1 MKKIITI
8 DATLKTI
15 EKENF
20 TFRERLNLCALL
32 DKSGVDIIYL
42 PFPGVSKESEVIY
55 KTLAESVKNAKVAVE
70 VGDSEKGIER
80 AYACVKGAVAPAL
93 VVSMPVSTATMEYKY
108 HLKASA
114 MLEKIAL
121 LTECA
126 KAKCSEVFVMLT
138 DAFRAEE
145 GFIEK
150 CVKAVEEKGASGVI
164 IYDEAGEAFPEDYA
178 KMLEK
183 INTVSKISVIAC
195 PSDALSLASA
205 NAIKAIESGADGV
218 VTSISGAFLRPAVF
232 AEVIRA
238 KGGTLNASANIDITS
253 IKNISE
259 QASAVTEKES
269 EEEEKTVKLSSSST
283 LSEVSAVIKS
293 LGYELTDE
301 DTGKVYDEFKRLTVR
316 KKSVDKRELEAVIA
330 STAMQAP
337 STYHLVSYVV
347 NSGSI
352 ISATA
357 NVTLEKNGE
366 RFSGVSTGDGPIDAV
381 FHAIE
386 QVVGHHYE
394 LDDFR
399 ISAITKGREAV
410 GSAIIRLRA
419 NGKLYPGN
427 GVSTDIIGACVRA
440 YVNALNKIVHEEK

>member
-1 MKKIITI
+1 MKKIITM
-8 DATLKTI
+8 DATIKAI

-20 TFRERLNLCALL
+20 TFRERLSVCALL

-42 PFPGVSKESEVIY
+42 PFPGKNKENEIIY
-55 KTLAESVKNAKVAVE
+55 KTLAESVKNSIVAIE
-70 VGDSEKGIER
+70 VGADER
-80 AYACVKGAVAPAL
+80 GVESAYACVKGAIKPAL

-108 HLKASA
+108 HLKSSA
-114 MLEKIAL
+114 MLERISL
-121 LTECA
+121 LTA
-126 KAKCSEVFVMLT
+126 KAKEKCETVYALFS

-145 GFIEK
+145 GFVEK
-150 CVKAVEEKGASGVI
+150 CVKAVEEQGASGVI

-183 INTVSKISVIAC
+183 INTVSKISVMVQ
-195 PSDALSLASA
+195 PSDALCLAGASA
-205 NAIKAIESGADGV
+205 VKAIENGADGV
-218 VTSISGAFLRPAVF
+218 VTAMDGAYLRPAVI
-232 AEVIRA
+232 ADIIRA
-238 KGGTLNASANIDITS
+238 KSGTLNATVSVDTTAIKSISAS
-253 IKNISE
+253 V
-259 QASAVTEKES
+259 SAVTEKS
-269 EEEEKTVKLSSSST
+269 EEESVGSVKLSSSST

-293 LGYELTDE
+293 LGYELSDE
-301 DTGKVYDEFKRLTVR
+301 DTGKVFDEFRRLTIR

-366 RFSGVSTGDGPIDAV
+366 KFSGVSTGDGPIDAA

-394 LDDFR
+394 LDDFQ

-410 GSAIIRLRA
+410 GSSIIKLRA
-419 NGKLYPGN
+419 GGKLYPGN
-427 GVSTDIIGACVRA
+427 GVSTDIIGACIRA
-440 YVNALNKIVHEEK
+440 YVNALNKIVYEEK